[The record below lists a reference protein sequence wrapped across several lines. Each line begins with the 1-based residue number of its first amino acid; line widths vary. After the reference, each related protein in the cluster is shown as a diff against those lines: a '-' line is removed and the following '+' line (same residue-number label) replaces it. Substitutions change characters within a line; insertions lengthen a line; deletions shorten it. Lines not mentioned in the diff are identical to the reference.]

1 MRASLVDKPERKCVM
16 SNYVQTAIRNLIEAE
31 ILLKSALKEL
41 SNARHLKSVDLHCKI
56 IDIREI
62 IEILEEE

>member
-1 MRASLVDKPERKCVM
+1 MANNL
-16 SNYVQTAIRNLIEAE
+16 QTAIRNLIEAE

-41 SNARHLKSVDLHCKI
+41 NRARHLKSVDLHCKI